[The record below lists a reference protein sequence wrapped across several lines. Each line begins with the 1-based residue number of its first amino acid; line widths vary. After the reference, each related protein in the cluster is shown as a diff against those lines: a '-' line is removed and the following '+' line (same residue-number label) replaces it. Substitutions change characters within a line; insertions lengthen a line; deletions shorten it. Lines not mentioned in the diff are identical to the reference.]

1 MLGEMLGEMNS
12 SNLFLVMT
20 IVKLSIMP
28 KYKQLRMSHTIKSWQ
43 HLFQLFVQ
51 SVVEFRQRLLII
63 NPTKQ
68 YVLTVIWIFRKFLG
82 VFRKFLG
89 VGTFVYPTCCGY
101 NGLRIDL
108 TYDKLI

>member
-28 KYKQLRMSHTIKSWQ
+28 KYKQLRISHTIKSWQ

-51 SVVEFRQRLLII
+51 SVVEFRQRLLIL

-68 YVLTVIWIFRKFLG
+68 YVLTVIWI
-82 VFRKFLG
+82 FRKFLG